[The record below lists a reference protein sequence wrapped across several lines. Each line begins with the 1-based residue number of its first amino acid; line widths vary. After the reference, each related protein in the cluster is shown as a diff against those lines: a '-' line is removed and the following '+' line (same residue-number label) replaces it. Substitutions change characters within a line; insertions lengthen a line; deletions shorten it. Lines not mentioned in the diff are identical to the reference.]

1 MSRRKAGR
9 KEFGVPETPS
19 AISMAGTPTT
29 DPLPGSRD
37 RFQHSC
43 PLCSLHCQRSDWI
56 ASCPIAG
63 RFDPAS
69 EGDVFSKS
77 LATEGVRAWVSG
89 VERPLEEAIRLWQRW
104 WEGSRS
110 RAIGGVPADVQAT
123 RALVRLAERS
133 DAIWDLWASEA
144 TWSAIEGLQRD
155 GATLTTF
162 TEVRRYCQQIWIVG
176 DDRLLDRYPML
187 PEHLRPEGEAASS
200 TDRRQGVLETRL
212 LGCWSRRAKERFEG
226 AGHQVVLWESELE
239 RLPHGLLALRQDRLA
254 QPSLK
259 ARATHGA
266 VVVDPDLLD
275 VSMVGVWLE
284 QWRQWCSL
292 SPETDRWSM
301 VLLRGVGAGDRE
313 VSVWTTGYPGR
324 VRFEGGEIDYDPQRW
339 SMERWIDPA
348 RVESLLWVEGSQAG
362 LGTDASH
369 PIDRFP
375 ADRLAVAVA
384 NPTDAMRAGA
394 RFCFQVVPSGWRGR
408 VWRMRADGA
417 SIDAVGPWLPLATE
431 GWVDDGSL
439 ASLAERLVR
448 GWR

>member
-1 MSRRKAGR
+1 M
-9 KEFGVPETPS
+9 
-19 AISMAGTPTT
+19 
-29 DPLPGSRD
+29 
-37 RFQHSC
+37 
-43 PLCSLHCQRSDWI
+43 
-56 ASCPIAG
+56 
-63 RFDPAS
+63 
-69 EGDVFSKS
+69 
-77 LATEGVRAWVSG
+77 SG
-89 VERPLEEAIRLWQRW
+89 VETPLEEAIRLWQRW

-162 TEVRRYCQQIWIVG
+162 AEARRYCQQIWIVG

-200 TDRRQGVLETRL
+200 TDRRQAFPETRL
-212 LGCWSRRAKERFEG
+212 FGCWSRRAKERFEG
-226 AGHQVVLWESELE
+226 AGHRVVVWESELE
-239 RLPHGLLALRQDRLA
+239 RLPHGLLALGQERLG
-254 QPSLK
+254 QESLN
-259 ARATHGA
+259 ARATHGV

-275 VSMVGVWLE
+275 VSIVGVWLE

-301 VLLRGVGAGDRE
+301 LLLRGVGAGDRE

-324 VRFEGGEIDYDPQRW
+324 VRFEGGAIDYDPQRW
-339 SMERWIDPA
+339 SMERWIEPA
-348 RVESLLWVEGSQAG
+348 RVESLLWVEGSQAEWG
-362 LGTDASH
+362 EDASR
-369 PIDRFP
+369 PVDRFP

-384 NPTDAMRAGA
+384 RPTEAMKAGA

-417 SIDAVGPWLPLATE
+417 SIDAVGPWSAVAAG

-439 ASLAERLVR
+439 ACLAERLVR
-448 GWR
+448 GRH